1 MKSMVKVS
9 SKRKER
15 IQLLNYLARD
25 ISTKTI
31 FFHQW
36 IANYLGLSEIDH
48 KCLDVILRTE
58 KPLTGNQLAG
68 ETSLT
73 AGAITGVVDRLEKA
87 GYVYRQR
94 DQQDRRLVYI
104 VPFREKAMMNIG
116 PLFEIMQQSM
126 DKILSEYDDKKLEVI
141 CDYLSK
147 ALKAVEG
154 ATIHVRSMA
163 ESKRKQRSNNIN
175 F

>member
-1 MKSMVKVS
+1 MKSMVKAS

-25 ISTKTI
+25 ISTRTI

-48 KCLDVILRTE
+48 KCLDVILRSE

-87 GYVYRQR
+87 GYVLRQR
-94 DQQDRRLVYI
+94 DQQDRRLVYVI
-104 VPFREKAMMNIG
+104 PLREKA
-116 PLFEIMQQSM
+116 LM
-126 DKILSEYDDKKLEVI
+126 D
-141 CDYLSK
+141 
-147 ALKAVEG
+147 
-154 ATIHVRSMA
+154 
-163 ESKRKQRSNNIN
+163 
-175 F
+175 

>member
-1 MKSMVKVS
+1 MVKVS

-87 GYVYRQR
+87 GYAYRQR

-126 DKILSEYDDKKLEVI
+126 DKILSEYDDEKLEVI

>member
-1 MKSMVKVS
+1 MKSMVKAS

-25 ISTKTI
+25 ISTRTI

-48 KCLDVILRTE
+48 KCLDVILRSE

-73 AGAITGVVDRLEKA
+73 AGAITGVVDRLEKV
-87 GYVYRQR
+87 GYVLRQR
-94 DQQDRRLVYI
+94 DQQDRRLVYVI
-104 VPFREKAMMNIG
+104 PLREKALMDIG
-116 PLFEIMQQSM
+116 PLFEIMQKGM
-126 DKILSEYDDKKLEVI
+126 DKIFSDYDDKELEVI
-141 CDYLSK
+141 TDYLSK
-147 ALKAVEG
+147 ALKAMED
-154 ATIHVRSMA
+154 ATIHLRSKV
-163 ESKRKQRSNNIN
+163 ESKKSKQQH
-175 F
+175 

>member
-1 MKSMVKVS
+1 MVS
-9 SKRKER
+9 ASNKRKER
-15 IQLLNYLARD
+15 IQLLNYLSRD

-48 KCLDVILRTE
+48 KCLDVILRPE

-94 DQQDRRLVYI
+94 DQQDRRLVYVI
-104 VPFREKAMMNIG
+104 PNREKALMDIA
-116 PLFEIMQQSM
+116 PLFEIMQKRM
-126 DKILSEYDDKKLEVI
+126 DKIFSEYNDKELEI
-141 CDYLSK
+141 LTDYLTK
-147 ALKAVEG
+147 ALKAMED
-154 ATIHVRSMA
+154 ATAHLRLTV
-163 ESKRKQRSNNIN
+163 ESKKNKQPPTDRKN
-175 F
+175 

>member
-48 KCLDVILRTE
+48 KCLDVILRSE

-73 AGAITGVVDRLEKA
+73 AGAITGVVDRLDKA

-104 VPFREKAMMNIG
+104 VPFREKAMMKIG

-141 CDYLSK
+141 SDYLSK
-147 ALKAVEG
+147 ALNAV
-154 ATIHVRSMA
+154 
-163 ESKRKQRSNNIN
+163 
-175 F
+175 

>member
-1 MKSMVKVS
+1 MVKAS

-15 IQLLNYLARD
+15 IQLLNYLSRD
-25 ISTKTI
+25 ISTKTV

-36 IANYLGLSEIDH
+36 IAIYLGLSEIDH
-48 KCLDVILRTE
+48 KCLDVILRSE

-73 AGAITGVVDRLEKA
+73 AGAITGVVDRLENA

-104 VPFREKAMMNIG
+104 VPHREKALMDIG
-116 PLFEIMQQSM
+116 PLFEIMQKDM
-126 DKILSEYDDKKLEVI
+126 NKIFSDYDDKELEVI
-141 CDYLSK
+141 TDYLSK
-147 ALKAVEG
+147 ALKSMED
-154 ATIHVRSMA
+154 ATIYLRSKV
-163 ESKRKQRSNNIN
+163 ESKKAKQQH
-175 F
+175 

>member
-1 MKSMVKVS
+1 MVKVS
-9 SKRKER
+9 SKRNER

-48 KCLDVILRTE
+48 KCLDVILRSE

-73 AGAITGVVDRLEKA
+73 AGAITGVVDRLEKG